1 MAESGNNKG
10 THDENMGQTLISSTV
25 DPELGTSYDKLFTKE
40 RSRKSVNFCTLI
52 TPAGNGADVTIPL
65 ESIRAISERFVN
77 MAYGFFLGKWVAYLV
92 IANYVRNT
100 WGKYGLV
107 KSILNSSTSEDC
119 LSDIDTKLGTPLM
132 LDSFTF
138 DICMQSWDRSS
149 YTRAMIKLRADVELK
164 YTIVVAMHK
173 LVMKGFC
180 TFIIRVE
187 YEWKPP
193 RCACCKVFGHVQD
206 ECPKNIGSNVA
217 KNLKKPSQAPRGV
230 PVGPK
235 MGFKPVKQVY
245 RPVSKKNNA
254 NTSGNNKEA
263 NSSGYSFW
271 NVRSSSTTTTTHIV
285 EKINKLKR
293 LIIDGKLTLV
303 DDEGNP
309 LEKFDYSSDHNSED
323 EVEQRIMK

>member
-1 MAESGNNKG
+1 M
-10 THDENMGQTLISSTV
+10 QL
-25 DPELGTSYDKLFTKE
+25 
-40 RSRKSVNFCTLI
+40 
-52 TPAGNGADVTIPL
+52 
-65 ESIRAISERFVN
+65 
-77 MAYGFFLGKWVAYLV
+77 
-92 IANYVRNT
+92 
-100 WGKYGLV
+100 WG
-107 KSILNSSTSEDC
+107 
-119 LSDIDTKLGTPLM
+119 
-132 LDSFTF
+132 
-138 DICMQSWDRSS
+138 RSS
-149 YTRAMIKLRADVELK
+149 YTRAMIELRADVELK

-173 LVMKGFC
+173 LVMKGFY

-193 RCACCKVFGHVQD
+193 RCACCKVFGHGQD
-206 ECPKNIGSNVA
+206 ECPKNIGSNVV
-217 KNLKKPSQAPRGV
+217 KNLKKPNQVPRGV

-235 MGFKPVKQVY
+235 MGFKLVKQVY

-254 NTSGNNKEA
+254 NTSGNKKKDAESRKEA

-323 EVEQRIMK
+323 EVEQVDNEMTNFLASKRVGYSTNSLLKQ